1 MVMNHSDKPT
11 VDFLILADRAEAVN
25 GKLYVMGGG
34 WDRMYVP
41 DFSQQQSISIATG
54 ILVPWN
60 ATNNNHSLAI
70 RLETQDANELAALS
84 LNFKAGRPPL
94 LGQAESQRVVLA
106 FQLAIRLPG
115 PGTYV
120 VKALINNEESKKAIF
135 YAQMLPT
142 PPTAMLRP
150 SIQTDL

>member
-25 GKLYVMGGG
+25 GKLYVMGGA

-106 FQLAIRLPG
+106 FQFAIRLPG

-120 VKALINNEESKKAIF
+120 VKALIN
-135 YAQMLPT
+135 
-142 PPTAMLRP
+142 
-150 SIQTDL
+150 